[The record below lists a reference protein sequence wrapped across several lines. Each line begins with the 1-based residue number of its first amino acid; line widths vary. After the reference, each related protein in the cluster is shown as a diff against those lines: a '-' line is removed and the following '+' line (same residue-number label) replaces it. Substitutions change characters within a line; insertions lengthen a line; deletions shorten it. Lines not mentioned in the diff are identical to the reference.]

1 MAEPRWWVRCRQMH
15 EPEDIGRA
23 VGLSLSW
30 TITFLSA
37 EDSKDHALRRHL
49 LAGMPC
55 GPHASQGFSRDILEG
70 NPEQEAA
77 ELFLFQE
84 LTG

>member
-1 MAEPRWWVRCRQMH
+1 MH

-30 TITFLSA
+30 TTTFLSA

-49 LAGMPC
+49 LAGKVVPT
-55 GPHASQGFSRDILEG
+55 PLRDSPGTSLRETL
-70 NPEQEAA
+70 NRRQRSS
-77 ELFLFQE
+77 FLFQE